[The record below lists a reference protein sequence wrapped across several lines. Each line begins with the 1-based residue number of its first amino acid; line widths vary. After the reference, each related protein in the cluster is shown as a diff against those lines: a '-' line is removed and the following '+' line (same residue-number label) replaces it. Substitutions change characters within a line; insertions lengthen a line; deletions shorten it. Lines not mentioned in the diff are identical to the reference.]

1 MTRFSRLPWALL
13 SVFLLATCS
22 ETTEA
27 PAPPPPIDDEPGD
40 QDDNEPDVSLCELP
54 SPPPICQTGCVLDVE
69 CGTGFHCN
77 SQGTCDSF
85 CNADGDECES
95 DEVCSSRGL
104 CVSSGGG
111 GNDECPNVLVNVE
124 PVIPTVIVLVDRSG
138 SMIATFQAGQT
149 RWEAVRDALTDETDG
164 VMTVLGDRIRFG
176 TTLYNSVGGG
186 SVPDQCPILRAVEP
200 SFATVGEVRTLF
212 ADNAP
217 EADTPTGESILQVAE
232 NFPASD
238 GPRIIVLATDGDPDT
253 CAVPNPQTA
262 DAQVL
267 SEQATQTAFDM
278 GVETFV
284 LSVGSGVSEDH
295 LQRVANAG
303 RGQNLASGTA
313 PFFVANNTEQM
324 VTDFNT
330 IIRGARSCEFT
341 LNASVVMD
349 EANTGTVILNGASIN
364 YGTDWQVKNETTL
377 ELLGAS
383 CTTFRETDNV
393 SLAAEFPC
401 GAVLID

>member
-1 MTRFSRLPWALL
+1 M
-13 SVFLLATCS
+13 
-22 ETTEA
+22 
-27 PAPPPPIDDEPGD
+27 
-40 QDDNEPDVSLCELP
+40 
-54 SPPPICQTGCVLDVE
+54 
-69 CGTGFHCN
+69 
-77 SQGTCDSF
+77 
-85 CNADGDECES
+85 
-95 DEVCSSRGL
+95 
-104 CVSSGGG
+104 
-111 GNDECPNVLVNVE
+111 
-124 PVIPTVIVLVDRSG
+124 
-138 SMIATFQAGQT
+138 
-149 RWEAVRDALTDETDG
+149 
-164 VMTVLGDRIRFG
+164 
-176 TTLYNSVGGG
+176 
-186 SVPDQCPILRAVEP
+186 
-200 SFATVGEVRTLF
+200 GEVRTLF

-284 LSVGSGVSEDH
+284 LSPGSGVSEDH